1 MPKVTEAYKEEKKK
15 ELIYAARKVFI
26 RKGYVQTSMQDIMD
40 EAGISR
46 GALYSYFDNID
57 HIFIEVLKEDDQK
70 DIPFFEVSDNGLL
83 WPQFKQWLKLQQDF
97 IENIHHSLLQAK
109 AEFFLSSRYRTYKEN
124 FPYIS
129 QRYNKLSRA
138 IAEVLVEGEHKK
150 EFQLQQPADFIAGYI
165 ISFINGLMLDTFQL
179 GHKQT
184 NVKEQISILC
194 FSLENI
200 LRPQSVKK
208 E

>member
-15 ELIYAARKVFI
+15 ELIYSARKVFI

-129 QRYNKLSRA
+129 QRYNKLARA

-200 LRPQSVKK
+200 LRPQSAKK